1 MANGRLSSEVSSQQG
16 PRGYPR
22 GGRGLGL
29 CADPSLALAWRW
41 THPGPGLGW
50 TDAIP
55 STVCVCREL
64 RGRACANTRVCA
76 GVCRGPSAVGRVGP
90 QGRQP
95 ALWGSCHLWPKVL
108 SCQGTV
114 KDILT
119 LGLSAGGDSEGAG
132 ENLAPCA
139 AGRPPP
145 PPRSDVLFVG
155 LGSFGPACTWP
166 LRRGCSGDE
175 GHQILECV
183 AQGLGGW
190 MQKLG

>member
-1 MANGRLSSEVSSQQG
+1 MEVDTSRSWPRLD
-16 PRGYPR
+16 R
-22 GGRGLGL
+22 
-29 CADPSLALAWRW
+29 CHSL
-41 THPGPGLGW
+41 H
-50 TDAIP
+50 
-55 STVCVCREL
+55 SVCVQGAEGPCLCEH
-64 RGRACANTRVCA
+64 VS
-76 GVCRGPSAVGRVGP
+76 VCRGLPRTVGRVGP

-114 KDILT
+114 RDILT

-139 AGRPPP
+139 AGRPPPP